1 MDSEN
6 TPKRTVLQSVK
17 HYALKVWEVPAVK
30 SIALTWLI
38 RLSVPGAP
46 ILIAVV
52 DALTSTS
59 NG

>member
-1 MDSEN
+1 MESEN
-6 TPKRTVLQSVK
+6 KRTVLQSAK
-17 HYALKVWEVPAVK
+17 HYALKIWEVPAVK

-52 DALTSTS
+52 DALTS